1 MIVALRMR
9 TPTLSQSALPS
20 MNFSATVATNF
31 PAVLYRKS
39 SLQASNT
46 RFEPV
51 VVQAPASTEEDSPA
65 PVPNSNLL
73 GAGNVTPFG
82 FTAAPNCAQSP
93 ATAPDW
99 PAGPMSRSAT
109 RRPGPLADQRNVVCS
124 AGAPSASAR
133 SRTMLSGRPSSASLL
148 SFAQSG
154 MASAAYSVSVRN
166 AVTRTAAPSGPAR
179 S

>member
-1 MIVALRMR
+1 M
-9 TPTLSQSALPS
+9 SQVGATQRINDFVKNGS
-20 MNFSATVATNF
+20 FSGVST
-31 PAVLYRKS
+31 
-39 SLQASNT
+39 QAS
-46 RFEPV
+46 
-51 VVQAPASTEEDSPA
+51 
-65 PVPNSNLL
+65 PNS
-73 GAGNVTPFG
+73 
-82 FTAAPNCAQSP
+82 AQSP

-109 RRPGPLADQRNVVCS
+109 RRPGPLADQRNVVCP

-179 S
+179 SASTSSTTKNSRRARPILHSTAAR